1 MNFAYRQRF
10 ARLRPYK
17 RTIITSSVLL
27 FILVAVGYGLWS
39 KSVWA
44 EYEPSY
50 TQWRQSVKIDVDRAV
65 ALPIK
70 TAKEREAALTAHQ
83 EVVQR
88 ITATYQA
95 QCAVPASVGWQARF
109 IDSLQAREATCRA
122 ELDRV
127 VQFKVTL
134 EQVITYL
141 EDDLAIANVIATIPQ
156 PAELADAEWLQ
167 QVETWGVII
176 QKTTNLT
183 VSESFEPTKMELLE
197 RISTI
202 RTAWQKVIAA
212 SDAKDRTA
220 YVAAQKTLAAAYDDV
235 NELIMED
242 HTDSL
247 TELLQPLPAAYNKAF
262 PRSI

>member
-1 MNFAYRQRF
+1 MNVAYRQRF

-17 RTIITSSVLL
+17 RTIIMSSVLL

-50 TQWRQSVKIDVDRAV
+50 TQWRQSVKTDVDRAV

-88 ITATYQA
+88 VTTTHQA
-95 QCAVPASVGWQARF
+95 QCDVPAWVGWQMRF
-109 IDSLQAREATCRA
+109 IDSLQARQATCRA
-122 ELDRV
+122 ELDKV
-127 VQFKVTL
+127 VQFKSAL
-134 EQVITYL
+134 ERVIAYL
-141 EDDLAIANVIATIPQ
+141 KDDVAIAKIIATIPQ
-156 PAELADAEWLQ
+156 PDELADAEWPQ

-183 VSESFEPTKMELLE
+183 VSESFEPTKIELLA
-197 RISTI
+197 RMSAI

-212 SDAKDRTA
+212 SDANDRAA
-220 YVAAQKTLAAAYDDV
+220 YVDAQKTLAAAYDDI
-235 NELIMED
+235 NELIMEG